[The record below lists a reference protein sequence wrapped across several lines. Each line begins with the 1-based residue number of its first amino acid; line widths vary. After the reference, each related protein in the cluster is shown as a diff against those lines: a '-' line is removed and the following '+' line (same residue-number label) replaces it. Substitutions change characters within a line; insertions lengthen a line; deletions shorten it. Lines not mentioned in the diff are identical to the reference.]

1 MTAKFIRMV
10 KARPGLLV
18 AAGLAVA
25 LFCLL
30 PAEWRLTTR
39 LLVGWSVFVAVY
51 LVLIMRLI
59 RGCRPH
65 EIARRAPVYDEGE
78 TAILGLSVLA
88 TVASIVAIVLEMAS
102 VKGAGLLAAPHV
114 ALTVATVGLS
124 WTFVHVMF
132 ALNYAHDYY
141 APQGGGGPGGLEIP
155 GVSEPVYG
163 DFLYFSFVIGCACAT
178 ADIDITGREIRM
190 VALVHGVIAFVFN
203 TSILALTINIAAGLI
218 GG

>member
-1 MTAKFIRMV
+1 MAIKLLRML

-18 AAGLAVA
+18 AGGLSVA
-25 LFCLL
+25 LFVLL
-30 PAEWRLTTR
+30 PGEWRLTTR

-51 LVLIMRLI
+51 LALIMRLV
-59 RGCRPH
+59 RGCRPRD
-65 EIARRAPVYDEGE
+65 IARRAPVYDEGE
-78 TAILGLSVLA
+78 TAILFLSVLA
-88 TVASIVAIVLEMAS
+88 AVASIVAIVLEMAS
-102 VKGAGLLAAPHV
+102 VKGEGLLAAPHI

-141 APQGGGGPGGLEIP
+141 APKDGGSPGGLDIP

-178 ADIDITGREIRM
+178 ADINITGREIRM
-190 VALVHGVIAFVFN
+190 VALVHGVIAFFYN
-203 TSILALTINIAAGLI
+203 TSILALTINIAAGLL